1 MDVVEYT
8 PKLDM
13 FLARVWD
20 WGSWMLRYRGLR
32 LQLEWGF
39 KAFGF
44 GVLCLGLQGE
54 GELRMRS

>member
-1 MDVVEYT
+1 MDVT
-8 PKLDM
+8 LQGPK
-13 FLARVWD
+13 ASV
-20 WGSWMLRYRGLR
+20 GG
-32 LQLEWGF
+32 GF

>member
-1 MDVVEYT
+1 MDVT
-8 PKLDM
+8 LQ
-13 FLARVWD
+13 
-20 WGSWMLRYRGLR
+20 GLR